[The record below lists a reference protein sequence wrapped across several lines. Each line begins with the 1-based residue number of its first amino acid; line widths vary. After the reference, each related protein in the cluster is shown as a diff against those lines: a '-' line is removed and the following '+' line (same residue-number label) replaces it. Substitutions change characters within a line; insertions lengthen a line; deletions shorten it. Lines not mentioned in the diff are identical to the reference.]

1 MSMISRLKKCLL
13 IFLMF
18 IVSLPVVF
26 ADTDNSKKD
35 NLVNIYLFYS
45 DTCPHCAE
53 EEKLLDELEDKYK
66 NIKIYRYE
74 IGNQENSILLDEV
87 AGLFDTTVTGV
98 PFTVI
103 GGKVY
108 KGFSYENSKAK
119 FMGTIEYYSEYGYK
133 DIVGEYIGGVELPS
147 YQLPEETPDI
157 GEYLEDY
164 NNYKIEV
171 PLFGVVETKNLTLPV
186 IAILIGLVDG
196 FNPCAMWV
204 LLFLISMLIG
214 MKDKR
219 KMIVL
224 GTAFLVT
231 SAFIY
236 LLFMVAW
243 LNVATLLLSVNY
255 VRIGIG
261 AVAIIGAVFNLFGYF
276 HHRKET
282 GCNVVNDKKRNKIF
296 DRIKKFTHEENFFL
310 ALVGV
315 MALAISVN
323 IVELAC
329 SAGLPVMFTQILSMN
344 NLTVVQEVMYIALY
358 MLFFLIDDLIVFIV
372 AVKTMEVTGVSTKYG
387 KLSKLIGG
395 VLLLLIGIL
404 MIFKPEW
411 LMFNF

>member
-1 MSMISRLKKCLL
+1 MISRLKKCLL

-157 GEYLEDY
+157 GEYIEDY